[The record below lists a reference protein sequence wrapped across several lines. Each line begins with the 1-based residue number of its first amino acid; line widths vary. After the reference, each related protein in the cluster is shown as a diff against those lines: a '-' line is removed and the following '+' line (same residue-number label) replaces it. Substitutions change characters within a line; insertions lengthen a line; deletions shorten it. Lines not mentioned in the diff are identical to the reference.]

1 VSDTKLKNHVPVMNY
16 DDIYAFEL
24 KPSVIL
30 LKIRVIQE
38 LIQIARPRNWN
49 DDNMLSLLND
59 LIETERYIAYKNFNL
74 KLFLSKWNLL
84 Q

>member
-16 DDIYAFEL
+16 DDIYTFEL

-49 DDNMLSLLND
+49 DGNMLSLLND
-59 LIETERYIAYKNFNL
+59 LVETERYIAYKNFNL

>member
-1 VSDTKLKNHVPVMNY
+1 MNY